1 MSGPPSDVGSNPA
14 KQPRSMRT
22 RNAVIAAIVSF
33 AVGVGIGAAG
43 GSSTSGT
50 ATVSQTPSTP
60 GIAAS
65 PASEPTAAVTLEPT
79 LEVTPEL
86 TPEPTP
92 PPAEP
97 VVVKGSG
104 SQKTKPFE
112 MPGGDFTV
120 TITGNGDGNV
130 IASLIPRGAETFEGE
145 GLFNEISNGKYKY
158 ETAIYGVEPGSYY
171 LDVSNDNAWVVTF
184 TPLQ

>member
-1 MSGPPSDVGSNPA
+1 MSGPSSDVGTSPA
-14 KQPRSMRT
+14 KPPRTMRT
-22 RNAVIAAIVSF
+22 RNAVIAAVASF
-33 AVGVGIGAAG
+33 VVGVGIGAAG
-43 GSSTSGT
+43 GTSTSGT
-50 ATVSQTPSTP
+50 ATVSQSPATQSA
-60 GIAAS
+60 AAS
-65 PASEPTAAVTLEPT
+65 LASEPTIAATPEATP
-79 LEVTPEL
+79 EVTPEL

-104 SQKTKPFE
+104 SQKTKPFD

-120 TITGNGDGNV
+120 VITGNGDGNV
-130 IASLIPRGAETFEGE
+130 IASLIPRGAEAFEGE

-158 ETAIYGVEPGSYY
+158 ETAVYGVESGSYY